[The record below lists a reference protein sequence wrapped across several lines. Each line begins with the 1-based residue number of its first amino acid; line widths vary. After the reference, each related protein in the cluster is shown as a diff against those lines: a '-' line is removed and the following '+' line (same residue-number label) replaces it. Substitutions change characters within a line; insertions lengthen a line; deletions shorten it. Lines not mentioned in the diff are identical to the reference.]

1 MESTSPASI
10 LSGFQTALKKLNTK
24 KRDMSTSTHDLIR
37 QLEKAYELLDQRTR
51 DLELA
56 AHVGQTLLQSNNT
69 LTTRLDQL
77 TADHQKQLDD
87 RQEQCEDKMRQEME
101 MATMELE
108 EQLNE
113 QEELATAAEQEK
125 DRSAE
130 RYQAE
135 ISELEMELSSRQQA
149 VDETEDKLNSMKTQA
164 TRHKCLSEKQEVD
177 LSDLQ
182 SEVEHLTDEL
192 SNCHFQLANLE
203 SDKIEGQ
210 CEARREAT
218 QANLEAAENTELLS
232 EKLSSAQLALQ
243 DLTIQLAE
251 AKKNNS
257 ELDTAYNTKV
267 AAMQERMETFEETV
281 ETLEAERHETSM
293 DGSLQQEMAFDSQEL
308 YAMVDKVT
316 ADAEASERSW
326 AYKCDQLRAT
336 VTKLEEQGRG
346 ESENIQENI
355 QSTKKPKANADE
367 PKSPLSRST
376 LFKQVNKLP
385 TEDSPSKAAVNS
397 QIDKCNALRAAGYTP
412 RRIATPAGT
421 EKRLL
426 AADGSSP
433 LGGAISRMQG
443 TLSNL
448 RQCAAQMKN
457 RAASCN
463 VRDRVQL
470 SEKAMNAYRDL
481 KAIKPVPTSK

>member
-1 MESTSPASI
+1 ME
-10 LSGFQTALKKLNTK
+10 
-24 KRDMSTSTHDLIR
+24 
-37 QLEKAYELLDQRTR
+37 DQ
-51 DLELA
+51 
-56 AHVGQTLLQSNNT
+56 
-69 LTTRLDQL
+69 
-77 TADHQKQLDD
+77 
-87 RQEQCEDKMRQEME
+87 QEQCEDKMKQEME

-125 DRSAE
+125 DRLAE

-135 ISELEMELSSRQQA
+135 ISELQMELSNRQQA
-149 VDETEDKLNSMKTQA
+149 ADEAEDKLNSMKAQA

-182 SEVEHLTDEL
+182 SEVEHLTEEL
-192 SNCHFQLANLE
+192 SDCHFQLANLE

-210 CEARREAT
+210 SEARRDAT
-218 QANLEAAENTELLS
+218 QANLEAAENTQVLT
-232 EKLSSAQLALQ
+232 EKLSSVQLALQ

-251 AKKNNS
+251 AKKNNL

-336 VTKLEEQGRG
+336 VTKLEQQVRG
-346 ESENIQENI
+346 ESENIQ
-355 QSTKKPKANADE
+355 SPKKPKANADE

-385 TEDSPSKAAVNS
+385 TEGSPSKAAVNS

-481 KAIKPVPTSK
+481 KELTSK